1 MLLGLYLHWG
11 NKEAQIEIFKKL
23 LCLFNFASTEI
34 NRKIVSARFA
44 FASGPF
50 IPLWQGKKDHFKD
63 LDLARKRNEALW
75 EIRFR
80 PPSA

>member
-11 NKEAQIEIFKKL
+11 NTEAQIEIFKKL

-34 NRKIVSARFA
+34 NGKIVSARFA
-44 FASGPF
+44 FAWGPF
-50 IPLWQGKKDHFKD
+50 IPLWQGKKPHFKD
-63 LDLARKRNEALW
+63 LDLARQCNEALG